1 MQDIEDYNINHFLID
16 DKDIEKK
23 EEVSLFII
31 DFIGILEK
39 SKSIDTHKWNAI
51 LKELRQK
58 YHYNPSIIT
67 MNYYYLKNVSEKKIK
82 PNTIYEE
89 HSIRKNSRV
98 NSGIQQ
104 ITFMFPALVNGK
116 PWSCEH
122 NCYYCPN
129 EPAHEGNN
137 FTPQPR
143 SYLYHEPAVARANQW
158 GFDIKKQIWSRLTC
172 LSLLGHFPNKLEMM
186 GSGGTFGSYPE
197 DFRIDVARDMYYAV
211 NTFYEDKNNLRE
223 PLSLEEEIEINMTAK
238 ARVIGL
244 TFETRPD
251 HVNAREIELL
261 RRMNCT
267 RVQIGVQH
275 TLDNILKKINRGC
288 YYNDTVRAIYNLL
301 NVGLKVDVHLMFDL
315 PFAEYEDDMEM
326 INFIYKS
333 ESNMITFA
341 NPDITFDQ
349 AKYYPF
355 SSVDWTVTKKW
366 EDNGQNLHYSQ
377 DELIDILMYAKS
389 MTPPTVRLNRVIRD
403 IPSHYIHAGND
414 IPNLRQILEKK
425 MKQNNMTCN
434 CIRCREVKMNKHAI
448 KEMDNAKLFIRNYEA
463 SGGME
468 YFISIESQDNK
479 YIYGFCRLRLS
490 QEMGYVIDSEPAIR
504 KSNNSPELSQEYKVN
519 LFPFLND
526 YAMIRELHVYGK
538 MTSINPEQL
547 NNNVQ
552 HRGYGKMLVAQAEK
566 IAKENGYNKMAIISG
581 VGVRQ
586 YYEKLGYK
594 LNNNYMV
601 KENIV
606 EFSWIEIFTIFLVSY
621 IFIMLIIVLGM
632 FL

>member
-16 DKDIEKK
+16 EKDVEKD
-23 EEVSLFII
+23 ERVSEFII
-31 DFIGILEK
+31 DFISILEQT
-39 SKSIDTHKWNAI
+39 SETNINWNAI
-51 LKELRQK
+51 IKELSQK
-58 YHYNPSIIT
+58 YHHKPSIIT

-82 PNTIYEE
+82 PNEIYEE

-158 GFDIKKQIWSRLTC
+158 NFDIKKQIWSRLTC

-211 NTFYEDKNNLRE
+211 NTFYDDKNNLRE
-223 PLSLEEEIEINMTAK
+223 PLTLEEEITINMTAK

-275 TLDNILKKINRGC
+275 VVDYILKKINRGC
-288 YYNDTVRAIYNLL
+288 YYDDTVRAIYNLL

-315 PFAEYEDDMEM
+315 PFADYEDDMGM
-326 INFIYKS
+326 IDFIYKS
-333 ESNMITFA
+333 NNNVITFA
-341 NPDITFDQ
+341 NEDFTFDQ

-355 SSVDWTVTKKW
+355 SSVDWTVTKTW
-366 EDNGQNLHYSQ
+366 EDRGENLHYSQ
-377 DELIDILMYAKS
+377 EELIDVLMYAKS

-403 IPSHYIHAGND
+403 IPSHYIHAGNN
-414 IPNLRQILEKK
+414 IPNLRQLLEKQ
-425 MKQNNMTCN
+425 MKDNNMVCN
-434 CIRCREVKMNKHAI
+434 CIRCREVKMNKVAI
-448 KEMDNAKLFIRNYEA
+448 NAMDTAKLFIRNYKA

-468 YFISIESQDNK
+468 YFISIESIDNK

-490 QEMGYVIDSEPAIR
+490 KDMGYVIDKEPSIR
-504 KSNNSPELSQEYKVN
+504 NPKSKENTVN
-519 LFPFLND
+519 LFPFLNGC
-526 YAMIRELHVYGK
+526 AMIRELHVYGK
-538 MTSINPEQL
+538 MTPIENKGINK
-547 NNNVQ
+547 VQ
-552 HRGYGKMLVAQAEK
+552 HKGYGKMLVAQAEK
-566 IAKENGYNKMAIISG
+566 IAQENGYNKIAVISG

-586 YYEKLGYK
+586 YYEKLGYELK
-594 LNNNYMV
+594 NNYMI
-601 KENIV
+601 KDIQ
-606 EFSWIEIFTIFLVSY
+606 FKFGWIELGV
-621 IFIMLIIVLGM
+621 IFIVTYIITVSIITIKML
-632 FL
+632 FENY

>member
-1 MQDIEDYNINHFLID
+1 MKDIEDYNINHFLID
-16 DKDIEKK
+16 ETEVEKRD
-23 EEVSLFII
+23 EMSLFIV
-31 DFIGILEK
+31 DFINILDLRSENN
-39 SKSIDTHKWNAI
+39 DTINPHKWNSI

-82 PNTIYEE
+82 PNAIYEE
-89 HSIRKNSRV
+89 HSIRKNSRI

-158 GFDIKKQIWSRLTC
+158 DFDIKKQIWSRLTC

-223 PLSLEEEIEINMTAK
+223 SLSLEEEIEINMTAK

-251 HVNAREIELL
+251 HVTAREIELL

-275 TLDNILKKINRGC
+275 TVDYILKKVNRGC
-288 YYNDTVRAIYNLL
+288 YYEDTIRAIYNLL

-326 INFIYKS
+326 VDFIYKT
-333 ESNMITFA
+333 ENGVNTFA
-341 NPDITFDQ
+341 TAEFTFDQ

-355 SSVDWTVTKKW
+355 SSVDWTVTKTW
-366 EDNGQNLHYSQ
+366 EDNGQNLHYSHE
-377 DELIDILMYAKS
+377 ELIDVLMYAKS

-414 IPNLRQILEKK
+414 IPNLRQILEQK
-425 MKQNNMTCN
+425 MKENNMVCN
-434 CIRCREVKMNKHAI
+434 CIRCREVKMNKNAI
-448 KEMDNAKLFIRNYEA
+448 KEMDTAKLFIRNYEA

-468 YFISIESQDNK
+468 YFISIESSDNK

-490 QEMGYVIDSEPAIR
+490 KEIGYVIDKEPSIR
-504 KSNNSPELSQEYKVN
+504 NPKSKEEKVN
-519 LFPFLND
+519 LFSFLNGN
-526 YAMIRELHVYGK
+526 AMIRELHVYGK
-538 MTSINPEQL
+538 MTSIVNETTL
-547 NNNVQ
+547 NVQ

-566 IAKENGYNKMAIISG
+566 IAKENGYNKIAIISG

-594 LNNNYMV
+594 LHNNYMI
-601 KENIV
+601 KDIKLN
-606 EFSWIEIFTIFLVSY
+606 FTWIEIGIICLVSY
-621 IFIMLIIVLGM
+621 SMIMLVIIM
-632 FL
+632 MMIK

>member
-16 DKDIEKK
+16 EKDVEKNDI
-23 EEVSLFII
+23 VSLFII
-31 DFIGILEK
+31 DLISILDQRSENK
-39 SKSIDTHKWNAI
+39 DINTHKWNSI
-51 LKELRQK
+51 IKDLSQK
-58 YHYNPSIIT
+58 YHHKPSIIT

-82 PNTIYEE
+82 PNAIYEE
-89 HSIRKNSRV
+89 YSIRKNSRI

-116 PWSCEH
+116 AWSCEH

-158 GFDIKKQIWSRLTC
+158 NFDIKKQIWSRLTC

-211 NTFYEDKNNLRE
+211 NTFYDDKNNLRE
-223 PLSLEEEIEINMTAK
+223 PLSLEEEIDINMKAK

-251 HVNAREIELL
+251 HVTAREIQLL

-275 TLDNILKKINRGC
+275 TVDYILKKINRGC
-288 YYNDTVRAIYNLL
+288 YYDDTVRAIYNLL

-315 PFAEYEDDMEM
+315 PFADYEDDMGM
-326 INFIYKS
+326 INFIY
-333 ESNMITFA
+333 NNNTFA
-341 NPDITFDQ
+341 NPEFTFDQ

-355 SSVDWTVTKKW
+355 SSVDWTVTKTW
-366 EDNGQNLHYSQ
+366 EDKGENLHYSQ
-377 DELIDILMYAKS
+377 DELIDVLMYAKS

-414 IPNLRQILEKK
+414 IPNLRQLLEKK
-425 MKQNNMTCN
+425 MKENNMTCN
-434 CIRCREVKMNKHAI
+434 CIRCREVKMNKVAI
-448 KEMDNAKLFIRNYEA
+448 NAMDSAKICIRNYKA

-468 YFISIESQDNK
+468 YFISIESSDNK

-490 QEMGYVIDSEPAIR
+490 KEMGYVIDKEPSIR
-504 KSNNSPELSQEYKVN
+504 NIKSIEYKVN
-519 LFPFLND
+519 LFSFLNG

-538 MTSINPEQL
+538 MTSISGNSQ
-547 NNNVQ
+547 NANSKVQ

-566 IAKENGYNKMAIISG
+566 IAQENGYDRIAVISG

-586 YYEKLGYK
+586 YYEKLGYT

-601 KENIV
+601 KDIPFNFGWME
-606 EFSWIEIFTIFLVSY
+606 VSVL
-621 IFIMLIIVLGM
+621 FIMAYIIFSIIIIMEMLLEN
-632 FL
+632 F

>member
-16 DKDIEKK
+16 EKDVEKD
-23 EEVSLFII
+23 ERVSEFII
-31 DFIGILEK
+31 DFISILEQT
-39 SKSIDTHKWNAI
+39 SETNINWNAI
-51 LKELRQK
+51 IKELSQK
-58 YHYNPSIIT
+58 YHHKPSIIT

-82 PNTIYEE
+82 PNEIYEE

-158 GFDIKKQIWSRLTC
+158 NFDIKKQIWSRLTC

-211 NTFYEDKNNLRE
+211 NTFYDDKNNLRE
-223 PLSLEEEIEINMTAK
+223 PLTLEEEIEINMTAK

-251 HVNAREIELL
+251 HVTAREIELL

-275 TLDNILKKINRGC
+275 VVDYILKKINRGC
-288 YYNDTVRAIYNLL
+288 YYDDTVRAIYNLL

-315 PFAEYEDDMEM
+315 PFADYEDDMGM
-326 INFIYKS
+326 IDFIYKS
-333 ESNMITFA
+333 NNNVITFA
-341 NPDITFDQ
+341 NEDFTFDQ

-355 SSVDWTVTKKW
+355 SSVDWTVTKTW
-366 EDNGQNLHYSQ
+366 EDRGENLHYSQ
-377 DELIDILMYAKS
+377 EELIDVLMYAKS

-403 IPSHYIHAGND
+403 IPSHYIHAGNN
-414 IPNLRQILEKK
+414 IPNLRQLLEKQ
-425 MKQNNMTCN
+425 MKDNNMVCN
-434 CIRCREVKMNKHAI
+434 CIRCREVKMNKVAI
-448 KEMDNAKLFIRNYEA
+448 NAMDTAKLFIRNYKA

-468 YFISIESQDNK
+468 YFISIESIDNK

-490 QEMGYVIDSEPAIR
+490 KDMGYVIDKEPSIR
-504 KSNNSPELSQEYKVN
+504 NPKSKENTVN
-519 LFPFLND
+519 LFPFLNGC
-526 YAMIRELHVYGK
+526 AMIRELHVYGK
-538 MTSINPEQL
+538 MTPIENKGINK
-547 NNNVQ
+547 VQ
-552 HRGYGKMLVAQAEK
+552 HKGYGKMLVAQAEK
-566 IAKENGYNKMAIISG
+566 IAQENGYNKIAVISG

-586 YYEKLGYK
+586 YYEKLGYELK
-594 LNNNYMV
+594 NNYMI
-601 KENIV
+601 KDIQ
-606 EFSWIEIFTIFLVSY
+606 FKFGWIELGV
-621 IFIMLIIVLGM
+621 IFIVTYIITVSIITIKML
-632 FL
+632 FENY